1 MADYKL
7 RLDVDAKELEKK
19 LTKAFQTAMSGLNL
33 GGAGGGASSTV
44 NSIGNATIQLGKYN
58 KIIGQQTASL
68 QDLKDAMTEMMNLE
82 HKQALELNEANK
94 LRQTSIRLLAKENA
108 LIRLSQSSGTT
119 FRNIGQ
125 LFGGQIGGGT
135 GKGIDYILSNISM
148 FKTKKT
154 LNRQF
159 KELAL
164 KEAKGQYETGK
175 ISDIEYG
182 FKTQEIGQKYKDTKL
197 DKFFDS
203 AKKQYSESR
212 FGQSKAGK
220 AVSVLGKGAGV
231 PVKVAGIAAG
241 FAGAMGLGKMIID
254 SSPMLQSM
262 LKLLN
267 VGIMLILRPIGDF
280 IGFMLRPLLIE
291 FVKKVA
297 VPAYREGAKAAKEW
311 GTKVGKALLLA
322 FTNPG
327 KFFTEGLINP
337 LIKGATMLWFDLEA
351 QLKNL
356 GAMLNPFVNK
366 EEEFAKNL
374 KEAEEKKAA
383 INIPTLWD
391 DLENP
396 ELTNK
401 IQDLTGEL
409 PEVTRSQDQLGA
421 TTCFNAQTSQ
431 SLEQGVQQQLGVLTQ
446 NNGNLLDNTSSTDE
460 NTTQIDRN
468 TTAIGKMEAL
478 FEKARKDEAERQ
490 KRLEEKE
497 AKNRASVNNSYD
509 PYIDPKTGEEIDP
522 WAGAKARVNKDGR
535 DRLKEEADRAAGIY
549 GNFANPDFATGGY
562 NKINPATGKVY
573 TSAERKA
580 GLDVIDETSAIMQA
594 ARDSISG
601 ISAKTIVQQNE
612 ARRHAGMG
620 SGGFYNPTCSQD
632 PISSGA
638 INPATG
644 RPYSARDIIG
654 TTVSNPYQG
663 MDIGRGK
670 LQNLLKD
677 KGAKYFADII
687 EKTLPTDDE
696 VSDLELSQ
704 NETIQSFIDSND
716 RNVKANEEMVNL
728 GSEMLANKQT
738 EAKYALCSMYT
749 AEMINDHF
757 NVMENEVDD
766 ARVAGINI
774 AEGLESLWERVQK
787 ALKRLS
793 VQTNSEGKKT
803 SDAKAADSALND
815 MNTPSTAAYTAGK
828 YMIGYC
834 RNGEFVEYG
843 PYTLD
848 APAIK
853 YYEKTKGAKL
863 RKLARGGIINEPILG
878 LGQRT
883 GNQYLMGENGPETI
897 TPGANTSIA
906 NGGSTFN
913 ITINASGV
921 GDIERQLKPAI
932 LRMLKESTARA
943 GIV

>member
-33 GGAGGGASSTV
+33 GGTGGGASSTV

-182 FKTQEIGQKYKDTKL
+182 FKTQEIGEKYKDTKL

-337 LIKGATMLWFDLEA
+337 LIKGATILWFDLEA

-356 GAMLNPFVNK
+356 GAMLAPWVFNK
-366 EEEFAKNL
+366 EEEYTKNL

-383 INIPTLWD
+383 IDIPTLWD
-391 DLENP
+391 SMENS
-396 ELTNK
+396 EISNK

-421 TTCFNAQTSQ
+421 TTCFNSQ
-431 SLEQGVQQQLGVLTQ
+431 VGQQVSQGVTQQIGVLTQ
-446 NNGNLLDNTSSTDE
+446 NNGNLLDNTSSTDKNSTE
-460 NTTQIDRN
+460 IDRN
-468 TTAIGKMEAL
+468 TTQMGQLEKVMEHQRQL
-478 FEKARKDEAERQ
+478 EEQRQ
-490 KRLEEKE
+490 KKLEEQR
-497 AKNRASVNNSYD
+497 ARNRATIDNSYD
-509 PYIDPKTGEEIDP
+509 STTLSPSTGKPIDA
-522 WAGAKARVNKDGR
+522 WAEAKARVTEDA
-535 DRLKEEADRAAGIY
+535 LKAEADRAAEYY
-549 GNFANPDFATGGY
+549 GGFANPDFAWDGR
-562 NKINPATGKVY
+562 
-573 TSAERKA
+573 TSAERIA
-580 GLDVIDETSAIMQA
+580 DAEAAAEA
-594 ARDSISG
+594 ARNAGPGDIMKKRYEELDALNKRL
-601 ISAKTIVQQNE
+601 AKETTPQP
-612 ARRHAGMG
+612 G
-620 SGGFYNPTCSQD
+620 SGGYYNPSIRGD
-632 PISSGA
+632 PISEGA

-644 RPYSARDIIG
+644 RPYSARDIMG

-663 MDIGRGK
+663 MDVGRDK

-677 KGAKYFADII
+677 KGANYFADII
-687 EKTLPTDDE
+687 EKSLPTKDE
-696 VSDLELSQ
+696 ISDIEASQ
-704 NETIQSFIDSND
+704 DETIQSFIDSND
-716 RNVKANEEMVNL
+716 RNVKANEEMVDL
-728 GSEMLANKQT
+728 GSDMLSNKQV
-738 EAKYALCSMYT
+738 EQKFAQCSMYN

-757 NVMENEVDD
+757 KVMENEVDD

-787 ALKRLS
+787 ALRKLS
-793 VQTNSEGKKT
+793 VQTDSQGNKT
-803 SDAKAADSALND
+803 KDAKAAGEASAE
-815 MNTPSTAAYTAGK
+815 MNTSSKAAYTAGR

-834 RNGEFVEYG
+834 RSGEFVEHG

-848 APAIK
+848 AAAVK
-853 YYEKTKGAKL
+853 FYEKTKGAKL

>member
-33 GGAGGGASSTV
+33 GGTGGGASSTV

-182 FKTQEIGQKYKDTKL
+182 FKTQEIGEKYKDNKL

-327 KFFTEGLINP
+327 KFFTEGLVNP

-356 GAMLNPFVNK
+356 GAMLAPWVFNK
-366 EEEFAKNL
+366 EEEYTKNL

-391 DLENP
+391 GMENS
-396 ELTNK
+396 EISNK

-421 TTCFNAQTSQ
+421 TTCFNSQ
-431 SLEQGVQQQLGVLTQ
+431 VGQQVSQGVTQQIGVLTQ
-446 NNGNLLDNTSSTDE
+446 NNGNLLDNTSSTDKNSTE
-460 NTTQIDRN
+460 IDRN
-468 TTAIGKMEAL
+468 TTAMGQLEKVMERQRQL
-478 FEKARKDEAERQ
+478 EEERQ
-490 KRLEEKE
+490 KKLEEQR
-497 AKNRASVNNSYD
+497 ARNRATIENSYD
-509 PYIDPKTGEEIDP
+509 TYIDPKTGEEINP
-522 WAGAKARVNKDGR
+522 WAGAQARVTEDA
-535 DRLKEEADRAAGIY
+535 LKAEADRAAEYY
-549 GNFANPDFATGGY
+549 GGFANPDFAWDGR
-562 NKINPATGKVY
+562 
-573 TSAERKA
+573 TSAERIGCHAPMFSIPLKSLALAALKVSHCEKLIPQYSIAVEKSLKSVTQYPFLTA
-580 GLDVIDETSAIMQA
+580 GQNQF
-594 ARDSISG
+594 DSNIIKVTKGRIYFKRGAEG
-601 ISAKTIVQQNE
+601 IGFIVDRKNKI
-612 ARRHAGMG
+612 G
-620 SGGFYNPTCSQD
+620 
-632 PISSGA
+632 GA
-638 INPATG
+638 IKIEDGNMRALPIATL
-644 RPYSARDIIG
+644 A
-654 TTVSNPYQG
+654 
-663 MDIGRGK
+663 
-670 LQNLLKD
+670 LLKQL
-677 KGAKYFADII
+677 KLINQK
-687 EKTLPTDDE
+687 
-696 VSDLELSQ
+696 ELS
-704 NETIQSFIDSND
+704 
-716 RNVKANEEMVNL
+716 L
-728 GSEMLANKQT
+728 L
-738 EAKYALCSMYT
+738 
-749 AEMINDHF
+749 
-757 NVMENEVDD
+757 
-766 ARVAGINI
+766 
-774 AEGLESLWERVQK
+774 
-787 ALKRLS
+787 
-793 VQTNSEGKKT
+793 
-803 SDAKAADSALND
+803 
-815 MNTPSTAAYTAGK
+815 
-828 YMIGYC
+828 
-834 RNGEFVEYG
+834 
-843 PYTLD
+843 
-848 APAIK
+848 
-853 YYEKTKGAKL
+853 TKWTD
-863 RKLARGGIINEPILG
+863 IPIL
-878 LGQRT
+878 
-883 GNQYLMGENGPETI
+883 NCNKFE
-897 TPGANTSIA
+897 
-906 NGGSTFN
+906 
-913 ITINASGV
+913 V
-921 GDIERQLKPAI
+921 GKI
-932 LRMLKESTARA
+932 
-943 GIV
+943 IVS